1 MALRPLERRV
11 SYDVRQTRDRY
22 LPPDRDAFVAAKPPT
37 GRVIVIAPT
46 RAACETIELAVGLH
60 LETFLERTRGAD
72 VRSLAA
78 SGRGF
83 GIVAGTGTGKTLA
96 IRPIAETILGTDTLT
111 VGVVNRER
119 EATPETPS
127 WNVVIVTTGIARRW
141 FQDGDIQPQDTLIV
155 DEIHQTSA
163 ELELCLALGKRVG
176 CRFIWLSATVDP
188 TFYSRYLES
197 ADALQ
202 VSAFDA
208 TKAAKVE
215 VLRKEPLEFL
225 DDKFLQKLAR
235 SERGVAMFLPTRAAV
250 EDAAE
255 WVRSRYP
262 RIAAAHYHG
271 GEPIRVIR
279 PFLEG
284 TVSKPFFLAMTAA
297 GQSALNVPGL
307 DTVIIADTRFTNRID
322 RGRNVLTRVH
332 LGSNEI
338 LQMAGRV
345 HGRVEHGRVFILS
358 DRDIRFEALRPTEPE
373 FQLAGDSERV
383 ALTCA
388 GLGVRAD
395 DLDLPVPLD
404 RVAYRKALTHLES
417 RGLIDQGKLTPY
429 GRAVEALPVER
440 AWGELIVNGDDELL
454 PALAVMSGIESLHR
468 MTRDGRD
475 LEGLAVR
482 GSDHLTAYNV
492 YAEGFRTAGYV
503 GEVYGL
509 SRHMFDPERIPLW
522 AERRGVLVKSLEDA
536 ALAMAS
542 VYRSVGLPLPTTLP
556 LAREGTIK
564 RFADLVARFMPFD
577 LVIEEQTA
585 DGHEARVS
593 KTSMCGSWG
602 AVAGSL
608 RYFADRFGVPRAA
621 IEGTQLSMDL
631 VTKYAQRHPPELML
645 DAERKH
651 APVVLRRRVTYH
663 GFELSHEREPL
674 PIFPAELAVAAR
686 HLLAESA
693 ARGELR
699 HPAVRRNQP
708 NVDEIR
714 TVWRKLGG
722 RTTRLGQAELTAWY
736 EAQLGDVWSY
746 DDMRALPLALDRRQ
760 FLREDDL
767 AAARALPDRVELRD
781 KVVELDY
788 DIEERDG
795 ATTPVV
801 RLRLPEKLARTL
813 IEEELPPLDRPLRF
827 IVQRGQRGAV
837 RADTLTALQDRLD
850 DPYTDEERDRL
861 TAQRA
866 ESRSAREDRG
876 RSSQGRHSGGR
887 QSGGRHGG
895 GHQSGGGKF
904 GGRGGGGRGGGGRGG
919 GRKRR

>member
-1 MALRPLERRV
+1 ML
-11 SYDVRQTRDRY
+11 SCNVRTTRDRY
-22 LPPDRDAFVAAKPPT
+22 LPPDRAAFAAAKPPT

-60 LETFLERTRGAD
+60 LDTFLERTRGAE

-78 SGRGF
+78 SGSGF

-96 IRPIAETILGTDTLT
+96 IRPIAETILGTTALR

-119 EATPETPS
+119 EATPETPT

-141 FQDGDIQPQDTLIV
+141 FQDGDIQGQDTLIV

-188 TFYSRYLES
+188 TFYARYLNS
-197 ADALQ
+197 ADVLH

-215 VLRKEPLEFL
+215 VTRKQPLEFL
-225 DDKFLQKLAR
+225 DEKFLQKLAR

-255 WVRSRYP
+255 WVRTRYP
-262 RIAAAHYHG
+262 RVAAAHYHG

-284 TVSKPFFLAMTAA
+284 SVSKPYFLAMTAA

-307 DTVIIADTRFTNRID
+307 DTVIIDDTRFTNRID

-345 HGRVEHGRVFILS
+345 HGRVENGRVFILS

-388 GLGVRAD
+388 DLGVRAD
-395 DLDLPVPLD
+395 ALDLPVPLD
-404 RVAYRKALTHLES
+404 RLAYRKAVALLES
-417 RGLIDQGKLTPY
+417 RGLVENGALTTY

-440 AWGELIVNGDDELL
+440 EWGELIVNGDDELL
-454 PALAVMSGIESLHR
+454 PALAVMSGIDSLHR

-492 YAEGFRTAGYV
+492 YAEGFRVAGYV
-503 GEVYGL
+503 GDVYGL
-509 SRHMFDPERIPLW
+509 SRHMFDPERIPHW

-542 VYRSVGLPLPTTLP
+542 VYRSVGMPLPTTLP
-556 LAREGTIK
+556 LARDGTIK
-564 RFADLVARFMPFD
+564 HFADLLARFMPFD
-577 LVIEEQTA
+577 LVIEEQTV

-602 AVAGSL
+602 AVAGTL
-608 RYFADRFGVPRAA
+608 RYFADRFGVPRAS
-621 IEGTQLSMDL
+621 IEGTQLSVEL
-631 VTKYAQRHPPELML
+631 ITRYAERHPPELAL
-645 DAERKH
+645 NVEHKH
-651 APVVLRRRVTYH
+651 APVQLRRRVTYH
-663 GFELSHEREPL
+663 GFELSQERESL
-674 PIFPAELAVAAR
+674 PTFPPALASAAR
-686 HLLAESA
+686 HLLAEA
-693 ARGELR
+693 LARGELR
-699 HPAVRRNQP
+699 HPAARRNQP
-708 NVDEIR
+708 VVDEIR
-714 TVWRKLGG
+714 NVWRKLGG
-722 RTTRLGQAELTAWY
+722 TTPRLGQSELSAWY
-736 EAQLGDVWSY
+736 ESQMHAVWDWESL
-746 DDMRALPLALDRRQ
+746 RALPLRLDRQ
-760 FLREDDL
+760 LFVNDEQL
-767 AAARALPDRVELRD
+767 AAARALPE
-781 KVVELDY
+781 E
-788 DIEERDG
+788 IEIRERDIPLEYDVEEVDG
-795 ATTPVV
+795 ALLAVV
-801 RLRLPEKLARTL
+801 RLRIPEKIARTL
-813 IEEELPPLDRPLRF
+813 VVEELPTLDRPLRF
-827 IVQRGQRGAV
+827 AVTRGQRGAV
-837 RADTLTALQDRLD
+837 RAADLPALQQRLD
-850 DPYTDEERDRL
+850 DPYTDEERE
-861 TAQRA
+861 TAQRV
-866 ESRSAREDRG
+866 REDTSRPRRSEVRG
-876 RSSQGRHSGGR
+876 AAKRDGRPGGHR
-887 QSGGRHGG
+887 GG
-895 GHQSGGGKF
+895 GTRGGGGG
-904 GGRGGGGRGGGGRGG
+904 GGRGGRSGGNRGGGGRGG
-919 GRKRR
+919 GRSR

>member
-1 MALRPLERRV
+1 
-11 SYDVRQTRDRY
+11 VRTTRDRY
-22 LPPDRDAFVAAKPPT
+22 LPPDREAFAAAKPPT

-46 RAACETIELAVGLH
+46 RAACETIELAVGLR
-60 LETFLERTRGAD
+60 LDTFLERTRGAD
-72 VRSLAA
+72 VRALAA

-96 IRPIAETILGTDTLT
+96 IRPIAETILGTDTLR

-119 EATPETPS
+119 EATPETPT

-141 FQDGDIQPQDTLIV
+141 FQDGDIQPQDTLVV

-188 TFYSRYLES
+188 SFYARYLNS
-197 ADALQ
+197 ADVLQ
-202 VSAFDA
+202 VSAFDV

-215 VLRKEPLEFL
+215 VERKQPLTFL

-235 SERGVAMFLPTRAAV
+235 SERGVAMFMPTRASV
-250 EDAAE
+250 EEAAD
-255 WVRSRYP
+255 WVRTRYP
-262 RIAAAHYHG
+262 RINAAHYHG

-284 TVSKPFFLAMTAA
+284 TIPKPFFLAMTAA

-307 DTVIIADTRFTNRID
+307 DTVIIDDTRFTNVID

-345 HGRVEHGRVFILS
+345 HGRVENGRVFILS

-404 RVAYRKALTHLES
+404 RGAYRRALARLEH
-417 RGLIDQGKLTPY
+417 RGLIDQGRLTAY

-440 AWGELIVNGDDELL
+440 AWGELIVNGDDDLL

-468 MTRDGRD
+468 MTREGRD
-475 LEGLAVR
+475 LEGLVVR
-482 GSDHLTAYNV
+482 GSDHLTAYNL
-492 YAEGFRTAGYV
+492 YAEGFRVAGYV

-509 SRHMFDPERIPLW
+509 SRHLFDPERIPHW
-522 AERRGVLVKSLEDA
+522 AEQRGVLVKSLEDA

-556 LAREGTIK
+556 LAREGTLRK
-564 RFADLVARFMPFD
+564 FADLLARFMPFD
-577 LVIEEQTA
+577 LVIEEQTV

-593 KTSMCGSWG
+593 KTSVCGSWG
-602 AVAGSL
+602 AVAGTL
-608 RYFADRFGVPRAA
+608 RYFADRFGVPRAS
-621 IEGTQLSMDL
+621 IEGTQLSMDVL
-631 VTKYAQRHPPELML
+631 KQHAERHPPELAL
-645 DAERKH
+645 DPDRKH
-651 APVVLRRRVTYH
+651 SPVLLRRRVTFY
-663 GFELSHEREPL
+663 GFELSSETEGL
-674 PIFPAELAVAAR
+674 ASFPPELADAAR
-686 HLLAESA
+686 HLLAEAA
-693 ARGELR
+693 ARGQLR

-708 NVDEIR
+708 IIDEIR
-714 TVWRKLGG
+714 EVWRRLGA
-722 RTTRLGQAELTAWY
+722 TTPRLGQAELTAWY
-736 EAQLGDVWSY
+736 EAQLHGITDYEAV
-746 DDMRALPLALDRRQ
+746 RALSLKLDRRQ
-760 FLREDDL
+760 FVSDDQL
-767 AAARALPDRVELRD
+767 AAARALPGAVEIRERS
-781 KVVELDY
+781 VPIDY
-788 DIEERDG
+788 DVEDVDG
-795 ATTPVV
+795 ATLAVA
-801 RLRLPEKLARTL
+801 RLRVPEKIARTL
-813 IEEELPPLDRPLRF
+813 IEEELPVLDRPLRF
-827 IVQRGQRGAV
+827 MVPRGQRGAV
-837 RADTLTALQDRLD
+837 RAVDLPTLQQRLD
-850 DPYTDEERDRL
+850 DPYTDEEREAALRMQDGRDRE
-861 TAQRA
+861 T
-866 ESRSAREDRG
+866 RG
-876 RSSQGRHSGGR
+876 REARGRDGRGRDGHGAGRPGQGRSERGAP
-887 QSGGRHGG
+887 
-895 GHQSGGGKF
+895 
-904 GGRGGGGRGGGGRGG
+904 RGGGGHRGGRSSGGRGPG
-919 GRKRR
+919 GRRKGR